1 MNFRQMIP
9 NKNLLLWRKN
19 IMTGESFYVI
29 NQNGERIQLDNYD
42 GEWLYEKA
50 AIVDDDVELEDIWI
64 LELSTG
70 NDRSR
75 ENFEMEFV
83 TDILLTH
90 EPTKDEILRAM
101 VVHGMSIHRDVAIVR
116 HGYRIR

>member
-1 MNFRQMIP
+1 MNEAADTKTTQDSNAML
-9 NKNLLLWRKN
+9 KA
-19 IMTGESFYVI
+19 
-29 NQNGERIQLDNYD
+29 LD
-42 GEWLYEKA
+42 WLYEKA

-83 TDILLTH
+83 TDILFTH

-101 VVHGMSIHRDVAIVR
+101 VVHGMSIYRDVAIVR

>member
-1 MNFRQMIP
+1 MSI
-9 NKNLLLWRKN
+9 
-19 IMTGESFYVI
+19 S
-29 NQNGERIQLDNYD
+29 
-42 GEWLYEKA
+42 
-50 AIVDDDVELEDIWI
+50 
-64 LELSTG
+64 

-83 TDILLTH
+83 TDILFTH

-101 VVHGMSIHRDVAIVR
+101 VVHGMSIRSGIAIVR

>member
-1 MNFRQMIP
+1 
-9 NKNLLLWRKN
+9 
-19 IMTGESFYVI
+19 MTGESFYVI

-83 TDILLTH
+83 TDILFTH

-101 VVHGMSIHRDVAIVR
+101 VVHGMSIHRDIAIVR